1 MTAGGEGRC
10 STCGHAATEHRPRFG
25 CCEATLVGE
34 EWEGCPCNLVST
46 AVDEMRC
53 SACLHPAHRGPC
65 HVTVRSPLVAPP
77 NGDFP
82 CACPPDADWPGE
94 DDDA

>member
-65 HVTVRSPLVAPP
+65 HHGPESAGRSAEWRLPMRLPARCRLAR
-77 NGDFP
+77 G
-82 CACPPDADWPGE
+82 G
-94 DDDA
+94 